1 MRLRPSRASHIC
13 HVMDELNDTQADTPL
28 QSVFAQI
35 ESTLDGADSVD
46 LKTVVEAFGNRAFG
60 PIMVLCGLCMLT
72 PLGILPGVPP
82 AFGVIVIVFALQ
94 LLFRRR
100 SPWMPEIL
108 RKVKI
113 PAHKF
118 SKIQAKVQP
127 ILAKIDNFIRPR
139 FQWTSTGLMQI
150 VISIVAIILSLTF
163 FPLGMFPFG
172 VVAPAAIILLLG
184 LGITARDGIFIL
196 VGLALSF
203 GVFIGVAALGVAVLL
218 P

>member
-1 MRLRPSRASHIC
+1 
-13 HVMDELNDTQADTPL
+13 MDEPNNTQSDMQADTPL

-35 ESTLDGADSVD
+35 ESTLEGADSVD

-72 PLGILPGVPP
+72 PLGALPGVPP

-94 LLFRRR
+94 LLLRRR

-113 PAHKF
+113 PADKF

-139 FQWTSTGLMQI
+139 FLWASTGVMQV
-150 VISIVAIILSLTF
+150 VISVVAIILSLTF
-163 FPLGMFPFG
+163 FLLGMFPFG
-172 VVAPAAIILLLG
+172 VVPPAAIILLLG

-196 VGLALSF
+196 LGLALSL
-203 GVFIGVAALGVAVLL
+203 GVFTGVAALGISLL
-218 P
+218 LS